1 MSDRVSI
8 EIDGI
13 GHGDTPIPMACRV
26 ANVIFSSGIPGRNP
40 ADGRRPDDPE
50 QEVEFAFG
58 NVAAVIRRAGA
69 DVDDVA
75 EMTVLVSDESIRPL
89 VDPYW
94 VRMFP
99 DSASRP
105 ARHTTVQQLRGGA
118 RIQLRF
124 VAVVGRGNEPGS

>member
-8 EIDGI
+8 DLDGA

-26 ANVIFSSGIPGRNP
+26 ANLVFSSAVSGRDP
-40 ADGRRPDDPE
+40 ADGTRPG
-50 QEVEFAFG
+50 EVEREVELAFG
-58 NVAAVIRRAGA
+58 NVAEVIRRAGA
-69 DVDDVA
+69 SVDDVA
-75 EMTVLVSDESIRPL
+75 EMTVLVSDESIRKL
-89 VDPYW
+89 VDQYW

-99 DSASRP
+99 DPASRP

-124 VAVVGRGNEPGS
+124 VAVARERA